1 MLIKEIAPQKPLTAD
16 QARIKALKT
25 ASDQAKQRLK
35 AERQRQK
42 VLKAQQGLQRAL
54 DPSLTV
60 PKSTR
65 S

>member
-16 QARIKALKT
+16 QARIAALKN

-42 VLKAQQGLQRAL
+42 VQKAQKALQRAQ
-54 DPSLTV
+54 
-60 PKSTR
+60 STPLN
-65 S
+65 

>member
-16 QARIKALKT
+16 QARINALKN

-42 VLKAQQGLQRAL
+42 VLKAQKALQTAQ
-54 DPSLTV
+54 
-60 PKSTR
+60 STPLN
-65 S
+65 

>member
-16 QARIKALKT
+16 QARINALKN

-42 VLKAQQGLQRAL
+42 VLKAQRALQRAVS
-54 DPSLTV
+54 PQTNQV
-60 PKSTR
+60 G
-65 S
+65 